1 VVAEKVV
8 AGMVGEGWEEGVM
21 VAAGWVREAGWV
33 RARAQ
38 YPQFQGAAEG
48 WVEEGWGV
56 VGWVAVGW
64 VG

>member
-1 VVAEKVV
+1 MVAGTEEEGWEEAGMVV

-38 YPQFQGAAEG
+38 
-48 WVEEGWGV
+48 
-56 VGWVAVGW
+56 
-64 VG
+64 